1 MGFFGNLL
9 KGAKATAGG
18 IYRMGKKVTSNV
30 GRVGRKLVNAG
41 KGAVDFVEKTPVLG
55 DILRPATAAAR
66 GALGVAESGVAA
78 VERADQYLEK
88 GARLAGKA
96 EQALGGLA
104 RGADKTIGSAR
115 SFIQTGNIAHAKDAL
130 RRGQQLHHSAGGVAR
145 DARSV
150 LRQNR

>member
-18 IYRMGKKVTSNV
+18 IYRMGKKVTSSV

-55 DILRPATAAAR
+55 DVLRPATAAAR

-96 EQALGGLA
+96 EQLV
-104 RGADKTIGSAR
+104 RGADKTFGSAR